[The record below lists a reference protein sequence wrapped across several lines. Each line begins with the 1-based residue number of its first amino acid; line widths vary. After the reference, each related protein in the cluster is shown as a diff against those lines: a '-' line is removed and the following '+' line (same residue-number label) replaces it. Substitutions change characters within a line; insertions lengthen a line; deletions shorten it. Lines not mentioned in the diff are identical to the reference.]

1 MAWYFVC
8 SEDTRNEVFNK
19 QLFADSD
26 RKAVEEGDT
35 LFLQDLDA
43 DAVIGPFEAE
53 TAVQRYIDGS
63 AFGGSFPWQVRVDWD
78 ELYRIDADELPYVEW
93 SESVSESM
101 TQRILQ
107 QLNQHGERWSP
118 EGEVDERPE
127 ELRSEI
133 RELDAEIHRLA
144 HRIEEARTLNNGHP
158 ADREVN
164 IDRWKGEFYHKMKS
178 FVWAVRKYDQETNDF
193 ELPSNQ

>member
-26 RKAVEEGDT
+26 RKAVKEGDT

-63 AFGGSFPWQVRVDWD
+63 AFGGSFPWQVRVD
-78 ELYRIDADELPYVEW
+78 
-93 SESVSESM
+93 
-101 TQRILQ
+101 
-107 QLNQHGERWSP
+107 
-118 EGEVDERPE
+118 
-127 ELRSEI
+127 
-133 RELDAEIHRLA
+133 
-144 HRIEEARTLNNGHP
+144 
-158 ADREVN
+158 
-164 IDRWKGEFYHKMKS
+164 
-178 FVWAVRKYDQETNDF
+178 
-193 ELPSNQ
+193 

>member
-53 TAVQRYIDGS
+53 TAVQRYIDSS
-63 AFGGSFPWQVRVDWD
+63 AFGGSFPWQVRVSWD
-78 ELYRIDADELPYVEW
+78 ELHQIDASELPYVEW
-93 SESVSESM
+93 SESVSESR
-101 TQRILQ
+101 TQQILERLHQ
-107 QLNQHGERWSP
+107 RGERWSP
-118 EGEVDERPE
+118 EGEVDERPDA
-127 ELRSEI
+127 LREEI
-133 RELDAEIHRLA
+133 RELDGDVHRIA
-144 HRIEEARTLNNGHP
+144 HRIEEARMLNNGHP